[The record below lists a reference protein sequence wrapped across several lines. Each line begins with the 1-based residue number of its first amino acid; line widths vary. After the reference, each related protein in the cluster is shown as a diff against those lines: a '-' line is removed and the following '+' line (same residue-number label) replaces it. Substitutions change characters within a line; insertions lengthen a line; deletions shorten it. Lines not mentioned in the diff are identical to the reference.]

1 MRCRALVRLPAE
13 DTRAAR
19 MRPALLGLC
28 ALVAAHVHAA
38 GTTIH
43 LTDDAGHDLVLQQ
56 PARRVV
62 ALAPHLTELA
72 YAAGG
77 GAFLVGVGRYSDHP
91 EAARRL
97 PVVSDAFALDL
108 EAIARLKPDLVL
120 VWRSGTPQRQRER
133 LRALGVPVFESEI
146 TSVDGI
152 AGTLQRLGSAWGN
165 EAAARQ
171 AADALRQRWRQLQ
184 ERYASRT
191 PVRVFVQLWDQPLM
205 TVNHQHLID
214 AAVRACGGRNPFTH
228 LPMLTPTITWED
240 GVRADP
246 QLVVAADVN
255 LEAARRGWQRFA
267 SVQAVRNGQIAGM
280 DADRLTR
287 MGPRFVEGAQQL
299 CEAIDAARRASSPR

>member
-1 MRCRALVRLPAE
+1 MRRLRGAALAC
-13 DTRAAR
+13 
-19 MRPALLGLC
+19 LC
-28 ALVAAHVHAA
+28 ALALAPTARAADAA
-38 GTTIH
+38 IH
-43 LTDDAGHDLVLQQ
+43 ITDDAGHELVLPQ

-77 GAFLVGVGRYSDHP
+77 GPALVGVGRYSDHP
-91 EAARRL
+91 EAAKRL

-152 AGTLQRLGSAWGN
+152 AGTLQRLGRAWGQP
-165 EAAARQ
+165 AAARQ
-171 AADALRQRWRQLQ
+171 AADALRARWQQLQ
-184 ERYASRT
+184 QRYAQRA

-205 TVNHQHLID
+205 TVNREHLID
-214 AAVRACGGRNPFTH
+214 AAVRACGGRNPFAG

-246 QLVVAADVN
+246 QIVVTADVN
-255 LEAARRGWQRFA
+255 LEAARRSWQRFPQ
-267 SVQAVRNGQIAGM
+267 VQAVRSGQVVGM

-299 CEAIDAARRASSPR
+299 CEAIDAARRPLPAR

>member
-1 MRCRALVRLPAE
+1 
-13 DTRAAR
+13 
-19 MRPALLGLC
+19 MRPVLTGLC
-28 ALVAAHVHAA
+28 ALAVAHASAA
-38 GTTIH
+38 GAPIR
-43 LTDDAGHDLVLQQ
+43 LTDDAGHELLLPQ
-56 PARRVV
+56 PAHRVV

-77 GAFLVGVGRYSDHP
+77 GPVLVGVGRYSDHP

-120 VWRSGTPQRQRER
+120 VWRSGTPLRQRER

-146 TSVDGI
+146 TSVEGI
-152 AGTLQRLGSAWGN
+152 ADTLQRLGRAWGSG
-165 EAAARQ
+165 ATAQQ
-171 AADALRQRWRQLQ
+171 AADALRQRWQQLQ
-184 ERYASRT
+184 ERYAARA

-214 AAVRACGGRNPFTH
+214 AAVRACGGRNPFAG

-255 LEAARRGWQRFA
+255 LDAARRGWQRFA

-299 CEAIDAARRASSPR
+299 CEAVDAARRVLPR